1 VRYQNEE
8 CKPVN
13 YKKSKNYKKN
23 YKKYRGGIYNRD
35 KNAVLNMIK
44 IMENIIKKGKRPEIY
59 ER

>member
-1 VRYQNEE
+1 MELVFCQNEE

-23 YKKYRGGIYNRD
+23 YKKYKGGIYNRD

-44 IMENIIKKGKRPEIY
+44 IMENIIKRKKT
-59 ER
+59 